1 MSKLTQAAI
10 SALGLGFSL
19 IAFGASAHEHAH
31 HDRVDYTAQLIAAT
45 PAKNLTVEQC
55 WIRLL
60 PSHLPSAGYF
70 VIHNHSDQAVE
81 VLAAATPSY
90 DEVMLHETVEEDG
103 MTKMQMA
110 DSLSVAAKSSLSFK
124 PGGLHAMFEQ
134 PTGELKV
141 GDTMPMELLF
151 SGEQKLSVNCKVNAA
166 KARAF
171 DS

>member
-1 MSKLTQAAI
+1 MRKLTTL
-10 SALGLGFSL
+10 ALVGFSTV
-19 IAFGASAHEHAH
+19 AFAVSAHEHTH
-31 HDRVDYTAQLIAAT
+31 HDSTDYSALFSTAAA
-45 PAKNLTVEQC
+45 AENITVEQC

-70 VIHNHSDQAVE
+70 VIHNNNDEAIE
-81 VLAAATPSY
+81 VLAAASPSY
-90 DEVMLHETVEEDG
+90 DDVMLHETIEENG